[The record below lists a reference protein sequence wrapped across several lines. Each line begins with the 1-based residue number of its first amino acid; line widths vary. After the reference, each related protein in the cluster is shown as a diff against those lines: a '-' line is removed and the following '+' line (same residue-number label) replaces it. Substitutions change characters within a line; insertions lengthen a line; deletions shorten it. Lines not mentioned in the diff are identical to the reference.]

1 MAKRHAHANLYND
14 LPKKAGHICI
24 NVKPEEPGEL
34 LICGDPKGLRY
45 LAAVL
50 TWLADFDQ
58 AKSSCPLGSREHLHF
73 RPGAQLDVQSCQVEI
88 CRADAKGTGE
98 LPKFMRE
105 DNS

>member
-1 MAKRHAHANLYND
+1 MARTRAHANLYND
-14 LPKKAGHICI
+14 LPKEAGHIYI

-58 AKSSCPLGSREHLHF
+58 ARMPT
-73 RPGAQLDVQSCQVEI
+73 P
-88 CRADAKGTGE
+88 
-98 LPKFMRE
+98 
-105 DNS
+105 